1 MRIIAGTARNLELAA
16 PPGFGVRPTL
26 ARSRKALFDSL
37 GPFAG
42 RRVLDLFAGSG
53 ALGLEAASRGAE
65 QVVLVERDPVHFR
78 VLADN
83 VARIRK
89 TGVESRIMTFNADA
103 LDPCRYASAGSADL
117 IFADPPY
124 AGSTEAF
131 RMLLCNAKFRS
142 AFAGALLVWEVPDTP
157 GAAGTLL
164 ETAASTEWNIR
175 KFGSIIFLLGR
186 ISA

>member
-1 MRIIAGTARNLELAA
+1 M
-16 PPGFGVRPTL
+16 
-26 ARSRKALFDSL
+26 
-37 GPFAG
+37 
-42 RRVLDLFAGSG
+42 
-53 ALGLEAASRGAE
+53 
-65 QVVLVERDPVHFR
+65 VLVERDPVHFR
-78 VLADN
+78 VLEDN

-175 KFGSIIFLLGR
+175 KFGSVIFLLGR

>member
-78 VLADN
+78 VLENN
-83 VARIRK
+83 VAI
-89 TGVESRIMTFNADA
+89 VTFNADA
-103 LDPCRYASAGSADL
+103 LDPRRYASAGSADL

-131 RMLLCNAKFRS
+131 RTLLCNAKFRS

-164 ETAASTEWNIR
+164 ETATSTEWNIR
-175 KFGSIIFLLGR
+175 KFGSVIFLLGR